1 MSAPHTDLPSSISS
15 TGHED
20 GLGRRSLSFD
30 RESGAMLEHLF
41 VRPELAVY
49 ERLIRERID
58 QLAAFDD
65 DRFARP
71 SSVGRAPDSGE
82 LAVISAFVPGHRV
95 SDLLEISHEAGV
107 VPGVDVALGY
117 LLEALPALSAL
128 HATAGFTHG
137 LIDPARSVLTAAGRV
152 VFVDVVFGPAVQRL
166 GLSSKRLWTMFGIAA
181 PSATVNALDAALDV
195 SQIALSAVMLVLGR
209 RLQEEGYPEAI
220 PSLLMEVVDV
230 AQIRGSTGFAGG
242 LQRILQRSLPLP
254 GRRAYTTADEM
265 VVDVRQLVRREIG
278 VEVCRRALREF
289 VEQMDSVIGASAAA
303 EDEQEFSDTADEHDL
318 TDSILDESASEENDS
333 GASPIAAES
342 ESLSDPFEFEIRLES
357 DDAEAVYD
365 LPNLQFGDGVPGLAA
380 QSNHAEIDEP
390 LPEPAPTEPDQKYD
404 DVEG

>member
-71 SSVGRAPDSGE
+71 SSVGRAPDTGE

-117 LLEALPALSAL
+117 LLDALPALSAL

-137 LIDPARSVLTAAGRV
+137 LIDPARCVLTSAGRV
-152 VFVDVVFGPAVQRL
+152 VFVDAVFGAAVQRL

-181 PSATVNALDAALDV
+181 PSGTVQRPRRGARCLAA
-195 SQIALSAVMLVLGR
+195 SRSAPSCSSWVGR
-209 RLQEEGYPEAI
+209 
-220 PSLLMEVVDV
+220 
-230 AQIRGSTGFAGG
+230 
-242 LQRILQRSLPLP
+242 
-254 GRRAYTTADEM
+254 
-265 VVDVRQLVRREIG
+265 
-278 VEVCRRALREF
+278 LRE
-289 VEQMDSVIGASAAA
+289 
-303 EDEQEFSDTADEHDL
+303 EDTRR
-318 TDSILDESASEENDS
+318 
-333 GASPIAAES
+333 
-342 ESLSDPFEFEIRLES
+342 PFRRC
-357 DDAEAVYD
+357 
-365 LPNLQFGDGVPGLAA
+365 
-380 QSNHAEIDEP
+380 
-390 LPEPAPTEPDQKYD
+390 
-404 DVEG
+404 